1 MLRLWS
7 VVLFFLL
14 IGPSFGLPPLRG
26 MVPRGRTRPHPN
38 TAGSTNEKF
47 HNCNSYKWDVY
58 HGASAG
64 SGKGVKENCC
74 QVAGFT
80 PQKGSKIKC

>member
-7 VVLFFLL
+7 VILFFLL
-14 IGPSFGLPPLRG
+14 IGPSLGLPPLRG
-26 MVPRGRTRPHPN
+26 M
-38 TAGSTNEKF
+38 F
-47 HNCNSYKWDVY
+47 HNCNAYKWDVY
-58 HGASAG
+58 HGASPG
-64 SGKGVKENCC
+64 SGKGVQENCC